1 MPISNSS
8 PLIHL
13 TRLGKWKYVMRTFPS
28 LLIPTAVRFETIEK
42 GKEEGYSDALV
53 LEKLENEGW
62 LKTETLSTKLS
73 QKIAKELTLEL
84 GKGEAEAIA
93 LAVEKSERL
102 IIDDQ
107 KGRHAADYYGVETV
121 TTLGLLLDM
130 LLDDTLPRN
139 DYRKNVKNYSARGW
153 ITSEVVQEFLER
165 GEKIE

>member
-1 MPISNSS
+1 MLISNSS

-53 LEKLENEGW
+53 LERLEKEGW
-62 LKTETLSTKLS
+62 LKTVKLS
-73 QKIAKELTLEL
+73 IPSSLKTVKELASEL

-93 LAVEKSERL
+93 LAAENNERL

-107 KGRHAADYYGVETV
+107 KGRQVADYYGVETV
-121 TTLGLLLDM
+121 TTLGLMLEM
-130 LLDDTLPRN
+130 LLDGALPRE
-139 DYRKNVKNYSARGW
+139 DYRKNIKNYSAQGW
-153 ITSEVVQEFLER
+153 ITPEVVQEFLDR
-165 GEKIE
+165 GEKNE